1 MKKMKKI
8 FWRVSGV
15 VWLCA
20 GLISCAASKN
30 TFVLVPDP
38 DGTVGRIEVS
48 TPAGSRTL
56 TRAGETTAVADPGAP
71 PAAPKILAARDIDR
85 LFGAVLA
92 AEPTPPAR
100 FLLYFETGSAILVPE
115 SEALIPEIL
124 AAVRARGSVDI
135 GVVGHTDSVGNPEVN
150 DRLALSRAQRV
161 KDILL
166 AAAVPSEA
174 IEISSHGK
182 NNPLVPTPDETPEPR
197 NRRVEVIVR

>member
-1 MKKMKKI
+1 MKI
-8 FWRVSGV
+8 SWRLSGV
-15 VWLCA
+15 VLLCA
-20 GLISCAASKN
+20 GLISCSASKD

-48 TPAGSRTL
+48 TPAGSQTL
-56 TRAGETTAVADPGAP
+56 TRAGETTAVADPGAAP
-71 PAAPKILAARDIDR
+71 EAPTIMAAQDIDR
-85 LFGAVLA
+85 LFGTVLA

-100 FLLYFETGSAILVPE
+100 ILLYFETGSVVLVQE

-124 AAVRARGSVDI
+124 AAIRARKSVDI
-135 GVVGHTDSVGNPEVN
+135 SVVGHTDSVGNSEVN
-150 DRLALSRAQRV
+150 DQLALNRAQRI

-166 AAAVPSEA
+166 AAGVPSEA
-174 IEISSHGK
+174 IEIGSHGK

>member
-1 MKKMKKI
+1 MALRRPDI
-8 FWRVSGV
+8 LRGV
-15 VWLCA
+15 QKYVRSRARPRRDGRPDRSLDP
-20 GLISCAASKN
+20 GRK
-30 TFVLVPDP
+30 PDP
-38 DGTVGRIEVS
+38 DPGRRNDRRRR
-48 TPAGSRTL
+48 SR
-56 TRAGETTAVADPGAP
+56 RP
-71 PAAPKILAARDIDR
+71 PEAPKILAARDIDR

-100 FLLYFETGSAILVPE
+100 FLLYFETGSAVLVPE

-124 AAVRARGSVDI
+124 AAVRARKSVDI